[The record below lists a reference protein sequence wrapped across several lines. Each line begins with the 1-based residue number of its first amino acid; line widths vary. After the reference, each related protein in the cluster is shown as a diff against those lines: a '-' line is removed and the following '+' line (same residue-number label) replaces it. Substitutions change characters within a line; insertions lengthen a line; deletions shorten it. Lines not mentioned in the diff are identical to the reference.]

1 MSPLS
6 PDVLD
11 SRLSQHPSWRLDA
24 QGKGIQRTLV
34 FADFNQAFAFMTQ
47 VALVAEKQ
55 DHHPEWFNVYNR
67 VEIRLSTHDAQGLTD
82 RDFRLA
88 QFIDEAAKTWGA
100 R

>member
-1 MSPLS
+1 M
-6 PDVLD
+6 LD
-11 SRLSQHPSWRLDA
+11 SRLSQHPSWRLDT
-24 QGKGIQRTLV
+24 QGKGIERKLV